1 MDNLTAIANIEIYQT
16 NKLTKL
22 VNSQSGLVGGNVPDE
37 FIADPETKDDD
48 GTITIV
54 VREDVYEVRMPAR
67 GFCRRYPIERP
78 GQELTERQA
87 C

>member
-1 MDNLTAIANIEIYQT
+1 M
-16 NKLTKL
+16 
-22 VNSQSGLVGGNVPDE
+22 VGGNVPAE
-37 FIADPETKDDD
+37 FIADPETDDDD

-78 GQELTERQA
+78 GQRLTQRQG

>member
-1 MDNLTAIANIEIYQT
+1 M
-16 NKLTKL
+16 
-22 VNSQSGLVGGNVPDE
+22 GGNVEDE
-37 FIADPETKDDD
+37 FIADPETEDND

-67 GFCRRYPIERP
+67 GFCRQYPIERP
-78 GQELTERQA
+78 GQELTEREP